1 MRVLVCGGRN
11 YDNRD
16 LVWRALDQYQ
26 ENYGPLTVIQGGAPG
41 ADCWEREWAC
51 SRQRAGRL
59 GEMGRRGRAAA
70 QHLMLNQKPD
80 VVLAFPG
87 GRGTADMIARAEQ
100 AGVEIVKV
108 GWRA

>member
-1 MRVLVCGGRN
+1 
-11 YDNRD
+11 
-16 LVWRALDQYQ
+16 
-26 ENYGPLTVIQGGAPG
+26 
-41 ADCWEREWAC
+41 
-51 SRQRAGRL
+51 
-59 GEMGRRGRAAA
+59 MGRRGRAAA